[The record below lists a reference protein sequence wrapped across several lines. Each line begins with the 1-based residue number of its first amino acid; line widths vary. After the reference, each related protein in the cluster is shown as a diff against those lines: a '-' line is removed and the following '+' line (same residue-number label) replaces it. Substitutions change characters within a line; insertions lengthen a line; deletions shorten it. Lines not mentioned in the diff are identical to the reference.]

1 MSILRK
7 SLPALVLL
15 VLGVLLAFQ
24 LVPQE
29 LEQMKYEVP
38 GMPETYPIE
47 QKCRPVFLLLLC
59 MLPFILL
66 FNLIKAGV
74 NGAVTFFIY
83 KSISGLITKVGAK

>member
-47 QKCRPVFLLLLC
+47 QKCRPVFLLL
-59 MLPFILL
+59 
-66 FNLIKAGV
+66 
-74 NGAVTFFIY
+74 
-83 KSISGLITKVGAK
+83 